1 MTAGVGMTAGQ
12 GSDVQPDMYSKEGRA
27 AAEHIT
33 ATVVYFLAHKAKK
46 TTT

>member
-12 GSDVQPDMYSKEGRA
+12 GSDVQPDMYSKDRRA